1 MINLDEYESV
11 ESHCIPFYVNDNNEI
26 NFDSFGEKHIPKKN
40 LEIIGNKNISTY
52 FYRIQAYDSII
63 CELFLYWIY

>member
-11 ESHCIPFYVNDNNEI
+11 ESHCIPFYVNDNN
-26 NFDSFGEKHIPKKN
+26 
-40 LEIIGNKNISTY
+40 LEIIVNKNISTY